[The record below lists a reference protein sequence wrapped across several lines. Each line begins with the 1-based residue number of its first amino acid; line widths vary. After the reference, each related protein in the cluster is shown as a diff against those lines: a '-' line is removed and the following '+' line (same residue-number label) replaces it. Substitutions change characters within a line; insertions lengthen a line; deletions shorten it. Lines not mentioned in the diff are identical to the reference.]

1 MNKFELKDVVELWP
15 NRDKNSYKGT
25 FGKVG
30 VIAGSIHMPGA
41 SVLCTKAAV
50 RSGAGLT
57 TANIPKEN
65 FTVLGMHV
73 PEAMLYKREDN
84 LEDFYEGLD
93 SILIGPG
100 LGDFDEDYLKTL
112 IQKFKGILVID
123 ADGLTHV
130 KPLLKYIR
138 ERTAPTIITPHFG
151 EMARILDLNIQEV
164 INNQKEVAKSFAEEN
179 NVYVVLKG
187 SETVVSSPTSTT
199 VLNRGNTGL
208 SKGGSGDVLA
218 GMILGFSNRYENLT
232 DAIHSAVFMH
242 GYTAEYVSKFKAV
255 EAMTAM
261 DVVNYLGES
270 MLHVKR

>member
-15 NRDKNSYKGT
+15 NRDENSYKGT

-30 VIAGSIHMPGA
+30 IIAGSIHMPGA

-138 ERTAPTIITPHFG
+138 ERTAPIVITPHFG
-151 EMARILDLNIQEV
+151 EMARILDVNIQEV
-164 INNQKEVAKSFAEEN
+164 INNQKEVAKRFAEEN

-187 SETVVSSPTSTT
+187 SETVVSFPFNTTYIYLSST
-199 VLNRGNTGL
+199 NL
-208 SKGGSGDVLA
+208 SA
-218 GMILGFSNRYENLT
+218 
-232 DAIHSAVFMH
+232 
-242 GYTAEYVSKFKAV
+242 
-255 EAMTAM
+255 
-261 DVVNYLGES
+261 S
-270 MLHVKR
+270 MLY

>member
-15 NRDKNSYKGT
+15 NRDENSYKGT

-30 VIAGSIHMPGA
+30 IIAGSIHMPGA

-73 PEAMLYKREDN
+73 HEAMLYKREDN

-138 ERTAPTIITPHFG
+138 ERTAPIVITPHFG
-151 EMARILDLNIQEV
+151 EMARILDVNIQEV
-164 INNQKEVAKSFAEEN
+164 INNQKEVAKRFAEEN

-187 SETVVSSPTSTT
+187 SETVVSSPTSTI

-218 GMILGFSNRYENLT
+218 GMILGFSNRYKNLT

-261 DVVNYLGES
+261 DIVNYLGES
-270 MLHVKR
+270 MLHVKK

>member
-15 NRDKNSYKGT
+15 NRDENSYKGT

-30 VIAGSIHMPGA
+30 IIAGSIHMPGA
-41 SVLCTKAAV
+41 SVFCTKAAV

-73 PEAMLYKREDN
+73 PEAMLYNREDN

-138 ERTAPTIITPHFG
+138 ERTAPIVITPHFG
-151 EMARILDLNIQEV
+151 EMARILDVNIQEV
-164 INNQKEVAKSFAEEN
+164 INNQKEVAKRFAEEN

-187 SETVVSSPTSTT
+187 SETVVSSPTSTI

-261 DVVNYLGES
+261 DIVNYLGES
-270 MLHVKR
+270 MLHVKK

>member
-15 NRDKNSYKGT
+15 NRDENSYKGT

-30 VIAGSIHMPGA
+30 IIAGSIHMPGA

-57 TANIPKEN
+57 TANIPIEN
-65 FTVLGMHV
+65 FSILGVHV
-73 PEAMLYKREDN
+73 PEAMLYNREDN
-84 LEDFYEGLD
+84 L
-93 SILIGPG
+93 
-100 LGDFDEDYLKTL
+100 EDYLKTL

-151 EMARILDLNIQEV
+151 EMARILDVNIQEV
-164 INNQKEVAKSFAEEN
+164 INHQKEVAKRFAKEN

-199 VLNRGNTGL
+199 VLDRGNTGL

-218 GMILGFSNRYENLT
+218 GMILGFSNRYKNLT

-261 DVVNYLGES
+261 DIVNYLGES
-270 MLHVKR
+270 MLHVKK

>member
-15 NRDKNSYKGT
+15 NRDENSYKGT

-30 VIAGSIHMPGA
+30 IIAGSIHMPGA

-57 TANIPKEN
+57 TANIPNEN
-65 FTVLGMHV
+65 FSILGVHV
-73 PEAMLYKREDN
+73 PEAMLYNREDN

-100 LGDFDEDYLKTL
+100 LGDFEEDYLKTL

-151 EMARILDLNIQEV
+151 EMARILDVNIQEV

-187 SETVVSSPTSTT
+187 SETVVSSPTSTI

-218 GMILGFSNRYENLT
+218 GMILGFSNRYKNLT

-261 DVVNYLGES
+261 DIVNYLGES
-270 MLHVKR
+270 MLHVKK

>member
-15 NRDKNSYKGT
+15 NRDENSYKGT

-30 VIAGSIHMPGA
+30 IIAGSIHMPGA

-57 TANIPKEN
+57 TANIPIEN
-65 FTVLGMHV
+65 FSILGVHV
-73 PEAMLYKREDN
+73 PEAMLYNREDN
-84 LEDFYEGLD
+84 LEDYYEGLD

-100 LGDFDEDYLKTL
+100 FGEFDENNLKVL
-112 IQKFKGILVID
+112 LQEFKGILVID

-130 KPLLKYIR
+130 KSLLKYIK

-151 EMARILDLNIQEV
+151 EMARILDISIQEV
-164 INNQKEVAKSFAEEN
+164 TDNQKEIAKRFAEEN

-187 SETVVSSPTSTT
+187 SETVVSSPKSTII
-199 VLNRGNTGL
+199 LNRGNTGL
-208 SKGGSGDVLA
+208 AKGGSGDVLA

-232 DAIHSAVFMH
+232 DAINSAVFMH
-242 GYTAEYVSKFKAV
+242 GYTAEYVSEFKAV

-261 DVVNYLGES
+261 DIVDYLGES
-270 MLHVKR
+270 MLHV

>member
-1 MNKFELKDVVELWP
+1 MNKFELNDVVELWP
-15 NRDKNSYKGT
+15 KRDKNSYKGT

-30 VIAGSIHMPGA
+30 IIAGSIHMPGA

-73 PEAMLYKREDN
+73 PEAMLYNREDN

-100 LGDFDEDYLKTL
+100 LGDFEEDYLKTL

-138 ERTAPTIITPHFG
+138 ERT
-151 EMARILDLNIQEV
+151 
-164 INNQKEVAKSFAEEN
+164 
-179 NVYVVLKG
+179 
-187 SETVVSSPTSTT
+187 SPT
-199 VLNRGNTGL
+199 L
-208 SKGGSGDVLA
+208 SL
-218 GMILGFSNRYENLT
+218 
-232 DAIHSAVFMH
+232 IHI
-242 GYTAEYVSKFKAV
+242 
-255 EAMTAM
+255 
-261 DVVNYLGES
+261 
-270 MLHVKR
+270 

>member
-15 NRDKNSYKGT
+15 NRDENSYKGT

-30 VIAGSIHMPGA
+30 IIAGSIHMPGA

-57 TANIPKEN
+57 TANIPNEN
-65 FTVLGMHV
+65 FSILGVHV
-73 PEAMLYKREDN
+73 PEAMLYNREDN

-138 ERTAPTIITPHFG
+138 ERTAPIVITPHFG
-151 EMARILDLNIQEV
+151 EMARILDVNIQEV
-164 INNQKEVAKSFAEEN
+164 INNQKEVAKRFAEEN

-187 SETVVSSPTSTT
+187 SETVVSSPTSTI

-218 GMILGFSNRYENLT
+218 GMILGFSNRYKNLT

-261 DVVNYLGES
+261 DIVNYLGES
-270 MLHVKR
+270 MLHVKK

>member
-1 MNKFELKDVVELWP
+1 MHVFTKKDVIELWP
-15 NRDKNSYKGT
+15 KRDQNSYKGT
-25 FGKVG
+25 YGKVG
-30 VIAGSIHMPGA
+30 IIAGSINMPGA
-41 SVLCTKAAV
+41 SVLSTKAAV

-57 TANIPKEN
+57 TANIPSEN
-65 FTVLGMHV
+65 FSILGVHV
-73 PEAMLYKREDN
+73 PEAMLYNREDN

-100 LGDFDEDYLKTL
+100 LGDFDENYLKTL

-138 ERTAPTIITPHFG
+138 ERTAPIVITPHFG
-151 EMARILDLNIQEV
+151 EMARILDVNIQEV
-164 INNQKEVAKSFAEEN
+164 INHQKEVAKRFAEEN

-187 SETVVSSPTSTT
+187 SETVVSSPKSTT
-199 VLNRGNTGL
+199 ILNRGNTGL
-208 SKGGSGDVLA
+208 AKGGSGDVLA
-218 GMILGFSNRYENLT
+218 GMILGFSNRYENLI

-261 DVVNYLGES
+261 DIVNYLGES
-270 MLHVKR
+270 MLHVKK

>member
-15 NRDKNSYKGT
+15 NRDENSYKGT

-30 VIAGSIHMPGA
+30 IIAGSIHMPGA
-41 SVLCTKAAV
+41 SVLSTKAAV

-138 ERTAPTIITPHFG
+138 ERTAPIVITPHFG
-151 EMARILDLNIQEV
+151 EMARILDVNIQEV
-164 INNQKEVAKSFAEEN
+164 INNQKEVAKRFAEEN

-187 SETVVSSPTSTT
+187 SETVVSSPTSTI

-218 GMILGFSNRYENLT
+218 GMILGFSNRYKNLT

-261 DVVNYLGES
+261 DIVNYLGES
-270 MLHVKR
+270 MLHVKK

>member
-15 NRDKNSYKGT
+15 NRDENSYKGT

-30 VIAGSIHMPGA
+30 IIAGSIHMPGA

-57 TANIPKEN
+57 TANIPNEN

-73 PEAMLYKREDN
+73 PEAMLYNREDN

-100 LGDFDEDYLKTL
+100 LGDFEEDYLKTL

-130 KPLLKYIR
+130 KSLLKYIR

-151 EMARILDLNIQEV
+151 EMARILDVNIQEV
-164 INNQKEVAKSFAEEN
+164 IDYQKEVAKRFAKEN
-179 NVYVVLKG
+179 NIYVVLKG

-199 VLNRGNTGL
+199 VLDRGNTGL
-208 SKGGSGDVLA
+208 AKGGSGDVLA
-218 GMILGFSNRYENLT
+218 GMILGFSNRYEKLE
-232 DAIHSAVFMH
+232 DAINSAVFMH
-242 GYTAEYVSKFKAV
+242 GYTAEYVARTIAV

-261 DVVNYLGES
+261 DIVDYLGES
-270 MLHVKR
+270 MLDVQK

>member
-15 NRDKNSYKGT
+15 KRDQNSYKGT

-30 VIAGSIHMPGA
+30 IIAGSIHMPGA

-57 TANIPKEN
+57 TANIPNEN
-65 FTVLGMHV
+65 FSILGVHV
-73 PEAMLYKREDN
+73 PEAMLYNREDN

-138 ERTAPTIITPHFG
+138 ERTAPIVITPHFG
-151 EMARILDLNIQEV
+151 EMARILDVNIQEV
-164 INNQKEVAKSFAEEN
+164 INNQKEVAKRFAEEN

-187 SETVVSSPTSTT
+187 SETVVSSPTSTI

-218 GMILGFSNRYENLT
+218 GMILGFSNRYKNLT

-261 DVVNYLGES
+261 DIVNYLGES
-270 MLHVKR
+270 MLHVKK